1 MRDKASIAL
10 VLTGLICLFS
20 TPALAED
27 VAAKSAISDNPCPAP
42 APSLSPQMRAAM
54 LKPGAAP
61 LAVPPAQM
69 EGYRRMQEAA
79 RARDFANVCRFR
91 ADNAALV
98 QVRRPRVVFMGD
110 SITEAWSLGD
120 PSLFAPDVID
130 RGISGQTSPQMV
142 LRFYQDVI
150 ALHPEVVHIMAG
162 TNDVAGNTEPSTAE
176 DYKNNI
182 RAMVDMA
189 EMNGIKVILASIP
202 PMDRLYWQPD
212 FRPAEVVRELN
223 AWLRQFAAERRLVFA
238 DYYAVLSSATG
249 SMKPEF
255 TNDGVHP
262 TYPGYAAMRPV
273 FDASFT
279 RTTSS
284 AGAPPPK
291 GS

>member
-1 MRDKASIAL
+1 MHGKASIVL
-10 VLTGLICLFS
+10 VLTGLICFSS

-27 VAAKSAISDNPCPAP
+27 VAAKSAISDNPCPAQS
-42 APSLSPQMRAAM
+42 PSLPPQMRAAM

-61 LAVPPAQM
+61 IAVPIAQM

-79 RARDFANVCRFR
+79 RARDFANLCRFR
-91 ADNAALV
+91 AENAALV
-98 QVRRPRVVFMGD
+98 QGRRPRVVFMGD
-110 SITEAWSLGD
+110 SITEAWSVGD

-130 RGISGQTSPQMV
+130 RGISGQTTPQMV

-162 TNDVAGNTEPSTAE
+162 TNDVAGNTGPSTAE

-189 EMNGIKVILASIP
+189 EMHGINVILASIP
-202 PMDRLYWQPD
+202 PMDRLNWQPD
-212 FRPAEVVRELN
+212 FRPAEVVRQLN
-223 AWLRQFAAERRLVFA
+223 VWLRQFAAERQLVFA

-249 SMKPEF
+249 GMKPEF

-262 TYPGYAAMRPV
+262 TYPGYAVMRPV
-273 FDASFT
+273 FDASLA
-279 RTTSS
+279 RTETGT
-284 AGAPPPK
+284 GAQQKK

>member
-1 MRDKASIAL
+1 MHRAAAIGL
-10 VLTGLICLFS
+10 VWTGLICLSS
-20 TPALAED
+20 TPALAET
-27 VAAKSAISDNPCPAP
+27 VPARSAISDNPCS
-42 APSLSPQMRAAM
+42 APSQGLPLQMRAAM
-54 LKPGAAP
+54 LRPGAAP

-79 RARDFANVCRFR
+79 RARDFANLCRFK

-98 QVRRPRVVFMGD
+98 KARRPRVVFMGD
-110 SITEAWSLGD
+110 SITEAWSIGD

-142 LRFYQDVI
+142 LRFYQDVV

-162 TNDVAGNTEPSTAE
+162 TNDVAGNTGPSTAE

-189 EMNGIKVILASIP
+189 EAHGIKVILASIP
-202 PMDRLYWQPD
+202 PMDRLNWQPD
-212 FRPAEVVRELN
+212 FRPAEDVRHLN
-223 AWLRQFAAERRLVFA
+223 AWLRQFAEDRKLAFA
-238 DYYAVLSSATG
+238 DYYPVLSSATG
-249 SMKPEF
+249 GMKPEYS
-255 TNDGVHP
+255 NDGVHP

-273 FDASFT
+273 FDAALA
-279 RTTSS
+279 RTS
-284 AGAPPPK
+284 AGTDHHRPK